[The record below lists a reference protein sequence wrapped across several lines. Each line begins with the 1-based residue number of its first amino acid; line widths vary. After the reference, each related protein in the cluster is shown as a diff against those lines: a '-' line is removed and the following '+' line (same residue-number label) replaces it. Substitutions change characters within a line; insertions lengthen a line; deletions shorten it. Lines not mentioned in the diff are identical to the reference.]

1 MSISILN
8 EEEEPIN
15 VSSIS
20 NTDGLEGHYVIVP
33 GMKVPVYVPKRTK
46 DGTPILPED
55 WYDDYWD
62 EVEPRLN

>member
-1 MSISILN
+1 MSTSTLS
-8 EEEEPIN
+8 EPIR
-15 VSSIS
+15 VSSLKDIR
-20 NTDGLEGHYVIVP
+20 GLEGHYVLTP
-33 GMKVPVYVPKRTK
+33 ESKVPIYIPRRTK